1 MLRTGARRVLLYK
14 RPAGGGAATGVSTDT
29 SVDDAAAST
38 TVTFTNQSI
47 GTASAT
53 RIVVVGVGSYLG
65 GGSGTISSVTVDV
78 GGGPIGLTRI
88 GGVGDP
94 DLPVDMW
101 QGNITTG
108 TTADIVVTTTT
119 TQSYTGIA
127 VAALDNVNS
136 TATDTCGKVARGG
149 EGTPYVTT
157 TPLTV
162 PTNGIGVVFAH
173 VFNITGL
180 SYNNL
185 TEDLETAGTTSA
197 VNIGRITVAGDISP
211 SLNSVN
217 FAGVGMMAAAW
228 GPA

>member
-1 MLRTGARRVLLYK
+1 MLRMGPRRALLYK
-14 RPAGGGAATGVSTDT
+14 RPAAAGGGAATGVSTDT

-47 GTASAT
+47 GTATAT

-65 GGSGTISSVTVDV
+65 GGSGTISSVTV
-78 GGGPIGLTRI
+78 GGTGLTRI